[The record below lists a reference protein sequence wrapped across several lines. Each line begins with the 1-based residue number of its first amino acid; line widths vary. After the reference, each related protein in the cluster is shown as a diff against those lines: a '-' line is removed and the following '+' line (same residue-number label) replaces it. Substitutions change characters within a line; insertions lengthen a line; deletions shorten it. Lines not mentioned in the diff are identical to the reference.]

1 MAWKEKRKGRVPPE
15 RYLHKTNAVKTKFHV
30 WNDFITFLEGA
41 IWTILMMEKKALTLL
56 SSFVSTT
63 AIQVGWLP
71 LFLHYFHSF
80 HISCARLCVC
90 VCFIFIFP
98 TFVVFQFTQKKEK
111 FVVVLHSSIHFV
123 RFRTLYVK
131 RITTSLFL
139 CSSVNQK
146 IMY

>member
-1 MAWKEKRKGRVPPE
+1 MAWKKKHEEDECHQRDIFTKRTLWKLSFMFEMILSLFWWGRFE
-15 RYLHKTNAVKTKFHV
+15 RYWWWKKKRSHCCRLLFRQRQYKSDGYRFFSTI
-30 WNDFITFLEGA
+30 FILFTFLV
-41 IWTILMMEKKALTLL
+41 
-56 SSFVSTT
+56 F
-63 AIQVGWLP
+63 
-71 LFLHYFHSF
+71 
-80 HISCARLCVC
+80 VC
-90 VCFIFIFP
+90 VFYFYFSDICCFSIYP
-98 TFVVFQFTQKKEK
+98 KERK